1 MFATLVDALF
11 AQPVDPSL
19 LEALW
24 TGSVATLLLLAGS
37 ITLAMLPWSD
47 RELAEV
53 DAAFRGGLSLA
64 PLRRL
69 ARR

>member
-1 MFATLVDALF
+1 V
-11 AQPVDPSL
+11 V
-19 LEALW
+19 EALW

-47 RELAEV
+47 REIAEV
-53 DAAFRGGLSLA
+53 DAAFRDGLTVA
-64 PLRRL
+64 PARGL

>member
-1 MFATLVDALF
+1 MFATLADLLI
-11 AQPVDPSL
+11 AQPVDASVV
-19 LEALW
+19 EALW

-47 RELAEV
+47 REIAEV
-53 DAAFRGGLSLA
+53 DAAFRDGLTVA
-64 PLRRL
+64 PARGL